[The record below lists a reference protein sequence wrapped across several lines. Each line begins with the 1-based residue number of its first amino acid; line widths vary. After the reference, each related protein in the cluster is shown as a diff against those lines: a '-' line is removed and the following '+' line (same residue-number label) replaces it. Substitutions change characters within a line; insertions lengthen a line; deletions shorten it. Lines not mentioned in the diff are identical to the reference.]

1 MIGTPVSW
9 KLLRWH
15 DPVGLVNNGRSI
27 SDIHVYAA
35 IYRIGDSFWFKEKP
49 VAPINRENRLFPA
62 HLFLSSPSFPRFI
75 NKIVPSP
82 ISENQVTL
90 DFPCTFIFFPPI
102 TIYIRLFPISVY
114 YVYSERC
121 RIIFIESIREQFE
134 IRLRKRI
141 IISCVC
147 VCVRARN
154 PFHGPTIVNREIN
167 NCSYFTVLSTH
178 LPFIKRARRG
188 ASEVNQLN
196 EFVDGP
202 ARWTSISSLMARIA
216 TMLLRHGQLTP

>member
-1 MIGTPVSW
+1 MY
-9 KLLRWH
+9 
-15 DPVGLVNNGRSI
+15 LV
-27 SDIHVYAA
+27 YTL
-35 IYRIGDSFWFKEKP
+35 FEKYP
-49 VAPINRENRLFPA
+49 
-62 HLFLSSPSFPRFI
+62 
-75 NKIVPSP
+75 P
-82 ISENQVTL
+82 ISLDQVTL
-90 DFPCTFIFFPPI
+90 DFRCTFNFFHQL
-102 TIYIRLFPISVY
+102 RSISVY
-114 YVYSERC
+114 YVYSQRC
-121 RIIFIESIREQFE
+121 RIIFIELIRKQFE
-134 IRLRKRI
+134 IRSRKRI

-147 VCVRARN
+147 VCVCVCN

>member
-35 IYRIGDSFWFKEKP
+35 IYPIGDSFWFKEKP

-82 ISENQVTL
+82 ISGNQVTL
-90 DFPCTFIFFPPI
+90 DFRCTFIFFPPI
-102 TIYIRLFPISVY
+102 TIYIRLFPIIILRIFGEMSNYFYRVDTRTIRDKIEKKDY
-114 YVYSERC
+114 Y
-121 RIIFIESIREQFE
+121 F
-134 IRLRKRI
+134 
-141 IISCVC
+141 
-147 VCVRARN
+147 VCVRAQSVSRAD
-154 PFHGPTIVNREIN
+154 NR
-167 NCSYFTVLSTH
+167 
-178 LPFIKRARRG
+178 
-188 ASEVNQLN
+188 
-196 EFVDGP
+196 
-202 ARWTSISSLMARIA
+202 
-216 TMLLRHGQLTP
+216 